1 MDKLISTSVVLLL
14 TLIGVVGDYFLKR
27 AGSGEKYMDFK
38 LFLIGFLLI
47 SSTSIGWFYVFK
59 HIKFSTVGA
68 VYGVSVILY
77 LAVIGVLVFDESLN
91 TYEVIGIVGGILSIV
106 LLVKSA

>member
-1 MDKLISTSVVLLL
+1 MDKFISISAALLL

-27 AGSGEKYMDFK
+27 AGSGERYIDFK

-47 SSTSIGWFYVFK
+47 ASTSIGWFYVFK

-68 VYGVSVILY
+68 VYGVGAILY
-77 LAVIGVLVFDESLN
+77 LAIIGVLVFGESLN
-91 TYEVIGIVGGILSIV
+91 TYEVIGIVSGILSIV
-106 LLVKSA
+106 LLVKFA